1 MPTYSYRCANCDYA
15 FDQYQAFTD
24 DSLTVCPECGQPQLR
39 KVFNSIGVSF
49 TGSGFYRNDS
59 RSEKAKSSS
68 DTSSTPSADSTAATK
83 SEGST
88 TKSES
93 SGAKTDAP
101 ATKSPPPKSGTT
113 SPSAPSGTTGS

>member
-1 MPTYSYRCANCDYA
+1 MPTYSYRCANCDFA

-113 SPSAPSGTTGS
+113 SPNAPSGTTGS

>member
-113 SPSAPSGTTGS
+113 SRNAPSGTTGS